1 MALDAQMLK
10 ELVAKVRLCMA
21 RHMHM
26 HLHMHM
32 RMDMHMHMHMHMHM
46 RILALQGMLGF
57 HA

>member
-26 HLHMHM
+26 HLHM